1 MTLAGHPRISVDPA
15 ICGGRP
21 TMAGTRMR
29 VSDILEMLA
38 GGASEAEIVG
48 DFPYL
53 TVEDIRAALAYA
65 AAAHDHPIVTA
76 DAAE

>member
-1 MTLAGHPRISVDPA
+1 MTLPGFPRISADPA

-21 TMAGTRMR
+21 TVSGTRVR
-29 VSDILEMLA
+29 VTDVLELLA

-53 TVEDIRAALAYA
+53 TVEDIRACLAYA
-65 AAAHDHPIVTA
+65 AGVADHPIVTA